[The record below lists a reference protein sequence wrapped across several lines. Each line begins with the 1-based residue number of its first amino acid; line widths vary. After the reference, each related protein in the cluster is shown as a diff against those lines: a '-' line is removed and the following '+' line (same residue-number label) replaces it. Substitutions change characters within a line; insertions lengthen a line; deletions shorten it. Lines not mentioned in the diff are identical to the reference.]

1 MCLKYDKYSIMNPIM
16 YIIYSVIFNKC
27 GSKNFLPG
35 GVRGSEGLLLFGGG
49 RYIFGKFFFIKSIK
63 FINLNLAIT
72 VYNVIA
78 QFKLINFKHIM

>member
-1 MCLKYDKYSIMNPIM
+1 MCLKYDKYSIMNSLM

-49 RYIFGKFFFIKSIK
+49 RCILGNFFYIKSIK
-63 FINLNLAIT
+63 FINLNLTLT
-72 VYNVIA
+72 VYNFIVK
-78 QFKLINFKHIM
+78 FKLIIFKH